1 MAEYTVTVLDT
12 SQIQRY
18 VFSSNRLKE
27 NIGASELVMQATR
40 DWAYRHL
47 PSPHNVD
54 KDGQLTDER
63 IEDGDLSAEV
73 IYSGGGNT
81 VILFKSLDLARQFT
95 QTLTRQVLCDAPR
108 LQLVVAHR
116 EFDWENGEQSLA
128 EIIEDMLGRDLAR
141 KKQAR
146 TPSMPLLGLSVT
158 AACTATGLVAVE
170 TDEDGQ
176 LISEEIKIKRSEPIK
191 KAAKKRLNP
200 LLDLSE
206 EEWEIPADFDD
217 LGREKGEESYI
228 AVIHADG
235 NSMGNRVRQIADE
248 HRDDNRE
255 YILKMR
261 EFSQAVRD
269 ASTAALQKTAKL
281 LLDALENDPDLP
293 RTTAQK
299 NGQIT
304 IYFPFRPI
312 VFGGDDVTFVCN
324 GKYGLALAVRYLQAF
339 EEETKKQPAFNGEA
353 AHACAGIAVV
363 KTHYPFARAY
373 RLSEAL
379 CSSAKKFAKKDDEDR
394 SALDWHFAVS
404 GIAGSLSDIR
414 AREYGVQFEGEKEPS
429 HLEMRPVLLVG
440 DEIEW
445 RSWSVMSQLLKKFM
459 KEEWHD
465 KRNKVKALR
474 EVLRTGPEAVQEFLR
489 TYRLHKHGL
498 PYVNINVSNITQT
511 GWGDYKREDYQRCVY
526 FDAIEAMDFYIDLEQ
541 VIKGG
546 ANATP

>member
-40 DWAYRHL
+40 DWAYTHL
-47 PSPHNVD
+47 PSPHNVE
-54 KDGQLTDER
+54 DGELSDER

-81 VILFKSLDLARQFT
+81 VVLFKSLDLARQFT
-95 QTLTRQVLCDAPR
+95 RTLTCQVLRDAPR
-108 LQLVVAHR
+108 LKLVVAHR
-116 EFDWENGEQSLA
+116 EFEWENGEQSLA

-146 TPSMPLLGLSVT
+146 TPSIPLLGLSVT
-158 AACTATGLVAVE
+158 AACTATGLVAV
-170 TDEDGQ
+170 DVVIDPDNPDGNKQ
-176 LISEEIKIKRSEPIK
+176 LISKEIKIKRSEPIQT
-191 KAAKKRLNP
+191 AAKERLKS
-200 LLDLSE
+200 LLEIPS
-206 EEWEIPADFDD
+206 EWEIPADFDD
-217 LGREKGEESYI
+217 LGRKKGEESYI

-235 NSMGNRVRQIADE
+235 NSMGKRVRQIAE
-248 HRDDNRE
+248 AYGDDNRE

-269 ASTAALQKTAKL
+269 ASIAALQKTGKF
-281 LLDALENDPDLP
+281 LLDALNSDKELR
-293 RTTAQK
+293 RTK
-299 NGQIT
+299 RKEKGQEKT
-304 IYFPFRPI
+304 YFPFRPI

-339 EEETKKQPAFNGEA
+339 EAETREQAAFNGEA

-429 HLEMRPVLLVG
+429 HLEMRPVLL
-440 DEIEW
+440 DESEW
-445 RSWSVMSQLLKKFM
+445 RSWVVVHRLL
-459 KEEWHD
+459 EWAQKD
-465 KRNKVKALR
+465 LSESRNKVKALR
-474 EVLRTGPEAVQEFLR
+474 EVLRDGAGAVKEFLR
-489 TYRLHKHGL
+489 TYRLGKL
-498 PYVNINVSNITQT
+498 PSAYPTLGHQVSET
-511 GWGDYKREDYQRCVY
+511 GWNGHDCVY